1 MLEGIVYI
9 AMFLIEQSSK
19 LFADSIQ
26 MEDIFRTVDKNLN
39 DVPKRSMSNNKLR

>member
-19 LFADSIQ
+19 LFTDSIQ
-26 MEDIFRTVDKNLN
+26 MEDIFRTVDKN
-39 DVPKRSMSNNKLR
+39 